1 MTYPQE
7 PRMPEMPDAKTS
19 KSTQISN
26 HLPLPRLNS
35 KPPEFAEP
43 QEVHLLI
50 VEDDDGYREFPLGGE
65 VYSLGRGEESDIRLV
80 SLFVSRRHATL
91 VRQQRDDG
99 KYDYQIVDGNLKG
112 QLSANGIVINGHKL
126 QAHTLKN
133 DDKVEFSPGVTAE
146 YRLRR
151 KERKSGPLDPYDITL
166 IDPSRVDE
174 VD

>member
-1 MTYPQE
+1 
-7 PRMPEMPDAKTS
+7 MPEMPDAKTS
-19 KSTQISN
+19 KSKHLSD
-26 HLPLPRLNS
+26 HLPLIGLNA
-35 KPPEFAEP
+35 KPPELSEP

-91 VRQQRDDG
+91 VRQPRDDG
-99 KYDYQIVDGNLKG
+99 KYEYKIVDGNLKG
-112 QLSANGIVINGHKL
+112 QLSANGILINGQKL
-126 QAHTLKN
+126 PVHILKN
-133 DDKVEFSPGVTAE
+133 DDKVEFGPGVIAQ
-146 YRLRR
+146 YRLRY